1 MKVKIRVE
9 IQKVLK
15 RKKIVVTR
23 GRLTNP
29 MRI

>member
-15 RKKIVVTR
+15 RKKIVVKR
-23 GRLTNP
+23 VRLTNP
-29 MRI
+29 IRI